1 MLQMNHFLVA
11 LLFLNSC
18 VHKNGKL
25 ETVIL
30 AHSTKGTNLS
40 IVDSSNINEYLW
52 LSEYK
57 IENSLMNRIPVPD
70 GYERIAVEET
80 SFADWLRHL
89 PLKDGNP
96 DILNYK
102 GEEIRSQNHKIAVID
117 IDVGT
122 KDLQQC
128 ADAVMR
134 LRAEYLHST
143 EHENLIS
150 FNFTSG
156 DACAWN
162 TWKDGIRPHIHGN
175 DVGWSKD
182 ASADSSYENFRKYM
196 DIVFNYA
203 GSLSLS
209 KEMIA
214 IETDDIEAGD
224 VFIQGGSPGH
234 AVTVLDVAMNDSG
247 DKIFLIAQSY
257 MPAQNIHVLRNFTN
271 ADLSPWYKV
280 NEGNILETPQW
291 NFEWQDAMR
300 F

>member
-1 MLQMNHFLVA
+1 MNR
-11 LLFLNSC
+11 LLLILLLLNSC

-25 ETVIL
+25 ETAIL
-30 AHSTKGTNLS
+30 VQSTKGTHVS
-40 IVDSSNINEYLW
+40 IVDSSTVNTYLW
-52 LSEYK
+52 LDDYQ
-57 IENSLMNRIPVPD
+57 IENALVNRIPVPD
-70 GYERIAVEET
+70 EFERIDVEEK

-96 DILNYK
+96 DILNNE
-102 GEEIRSQNHKIAVID
+102 GEKISSQNHKIAVVD
-117 IDVGT
+117 IDVGE

-134 LRAEYLHST
+134 LRAEFLHST
-143 EHENLIS
+143 EQDDLIS

-162 TWKDGIRPHIHGN
+162 SWKHGSRPHINGN
-175 DVGWSKD
+175 DVSWSND
-182 ASADSSYENFRKYM
+182 AATDESYKNFRKYM
-196 DIVFNYA
+196 DMVFNYA

-209 KEMIA
+209 KEMNP
-214 IETDDIEAGD
+214 IEAKDIYAGD

-234 AVTVLDVAMNDSG
+234 AVTILDVAMNSSG

-280 NEGNILETPQW
+280 NEGNILDTPQW
-291 NFEWQDAMR
+291 NFDWENAMR